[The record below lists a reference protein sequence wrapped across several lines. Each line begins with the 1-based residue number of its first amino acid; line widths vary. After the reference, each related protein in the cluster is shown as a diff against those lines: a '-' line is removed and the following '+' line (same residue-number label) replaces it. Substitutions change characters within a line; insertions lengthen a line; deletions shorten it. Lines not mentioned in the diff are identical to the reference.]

1 MGKIESLCD
10 YIKQCDK
17 CISNSDRNEA
27 ERLLCKILGVYS
39 DEITNISNELDM
51 YSYHLDGETV
61 DYLRD
66 IEMIK
71 AKLVNYKDN
80 LELNET
86 QQVKEIEKLKLQQS
100 VMTINNSATN
110 SNQNSSYSVATSNVK
125 VSFEQV
131 IENINELPND
141 ILTQDEKDELEDKLA
156 GIESALKKK
165 DKVKLSAKL
174 GGVVKYIADK
184 SFEVGIAVLPYLGEV
199 AKYIPLI

>member
-10 YIKQCDK
+10 YIKQCDS
-17 CISNSDRNEA
+17 CISDSDRNEA
-27 ERLLCKILGVYS
+27 EKLANKIIGIYS
-39 DEITNISNELDM
+39 DEISNITANLDM
-51 YSYHLDGETV
+51 YFPHFGGVSV
-61 DYLRD
+61 DYLGD
-66 IEMIK
+66 IEILK

-80 LELNET
+80 LELTET
-86 QQVKEIEKLKLQQS
+86 QKIKDLEKLKLQQS
-100 VMTINNSATN
+100 IMTINNTATN
-110 SNQNSSYSVATSNVK
+110 ANENTASSVATSNVK

-131 IENINELPND
+131 IENINDLPND

-184 SFEVGIAVLPYLGEV
+184 SFDVGIAVLPYLGEV